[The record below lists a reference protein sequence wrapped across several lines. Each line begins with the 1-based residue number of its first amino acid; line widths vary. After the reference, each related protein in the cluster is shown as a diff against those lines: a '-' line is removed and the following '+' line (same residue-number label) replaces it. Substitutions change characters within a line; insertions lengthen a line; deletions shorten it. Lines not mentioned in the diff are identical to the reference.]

1 PVREVTLDPRSA
13 DPVAELLA
21 AGGASVDLGRAP
33 LVHLHVAGMPDGRW
47 LALMRAHHM
56 VQDHTAVELMLR
68 EVREFLAG
76 RGGEL
81 PPSLPFRNFVAQAR
95 GGKERFEHERY
106 FAELLGDV
114 TEPTAPFGLVDVRRD
129 GADAV
134 RARVPFGQDLHS
146 RLRNVSQRL
155 GVSTATV
162 LHVAWA
168 RVLAA
173 VSGRA
178 DVVFGT
184 VLFGRMNAGVG
195 ADRVP
200 GPFMNTLPVRVRVDE
215 LGVLAAVSAMR
226 GQLAGLL
233 EHEHAPLAVAQR
245 ASGVAGDTPLFT
257 SFLNYR
263 HNTVQDEDDG
273 RDVVLDGVRL
283 LFSRE
288 RSNYP
293 LAVSV
298 DDDGDEISLA
308 VDAVTPVDP
317 QAVGLL
323 VRTAAQRL
331 VDALEQG
338 LAGGPDVPLSAV
350 GVLDGAERRRV
361 VSEWNDTAVDVPALS
376 LPDLFE
382 AQVARTPDAVAV
394 VAEGV
399 EVSYAELDARAN
411 RLARL
416 LIGRGVGPES
426 VVAVVMERGVDMVVA
441 LLAVLK
447 AGGAY
452 LPIDPEYPADRIAFT
467 LADAQAQSVLTGTE
481 LLSRLSGIEGV
492 AHVPRVVVDDPAVA
506 GWLTALDSTAPS
518 VAERVLLPEHP
529 AYVIY
534 TSGSTGRPKGVVVE
548 HRALVNFLA
557 AMQGRFALDAD
568 DRLVAVTTIG
578 FDIAGLELYL
588 PLLAGARVV
597 LAGRDTVRDPRA
609 LRELLLSAGAT
620 VVQATPS
627 LWHAVVA
634 GAGGADGVLSG
645 IRVLVGG
652 EALPGD
658 LARTLAAEAPSVTNL
673 YGPTETT
680 IWSTARTVA
689 EVRGGFS
696 SIGGPI
702 ANTQVYVLDAGL
714 HPVPVG
720 VAGELYIAGAG
731 LARGYLGRPG
741 LSAERF
747 VADPFGAG
755 GRMYRTGDVA
765 RWNAEGDLEFV
776 GRADDQVKVRG
787 FRIELGEVEA
797 VLAAHP
803 RVVRAVAMV
812 REDVAG
818 DKRLVAYAVP
828 VGDEG
833 GDGALPGA
841 LSGFAAERLPGY
853 MVPAAVVVLDGLPLM
868 PNGKVDRRAL

>member
-1 PVREVTLDPRSA
+1 
-13 DPVAELLA
+13 
-21 AGGASVDLGRAP
+21 
-33 LVHLHVAGMPDGRW
+33 
-47 LALMRAHHM
+47 
-56 VQDHTAVELMLR
+56 
-68 EVREFLAG
+68 
-76 RGGEL
+76 
-81 PPSLPFRNFVAQAR
+81 
-95 GGKERFEHERY
+95 
-106 FAELLGDV
+106 
-114 TEPTAPFGLVDVRRD
+114 
-129 GADAV
+129 
-134 RARVPFGQDLHS
+134 
-146 RLRNVSQRL
+146 
-155 GVSTATV
+155 
-162 LHVAWA
+162 
-168 RVLAA
+168 
-173 VSGRA
+173 
-178 DVVFGT
+178 
-184 VLFGRMNAGVG
+184 
-195 ADRVP
+195 
-200 GPFMNTLPVRVRVDE
+200 
-215 LGVLAAVSAMR
+215 MR

-394 VAEGV
+394 VADGV

-506 GWLTALDSTAPS
+506 GWLTALDSTAPR